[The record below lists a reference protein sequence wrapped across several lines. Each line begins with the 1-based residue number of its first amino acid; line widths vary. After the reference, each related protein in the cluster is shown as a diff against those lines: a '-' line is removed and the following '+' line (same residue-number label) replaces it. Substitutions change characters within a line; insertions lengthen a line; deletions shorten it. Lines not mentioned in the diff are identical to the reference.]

1 MKVWVILEA
10 VDFGDRIYGI
20 YSDQEK
26 AYEVYNELRFHSW
39 RYKMEIH
46 NVIEEGVEKQHG

>member
-20 YSDQEK
+20 YSNQEK
-26 AYEVYNELRFHSW
+26 AYEVYNDLRFHSW
-39 RYKMEIH
+39 RYKIEIH
-46 NVIEEGVEKQHG
+46 NVIEER